1 MPTLAYLL
9 LLLSLV
15 ANTRPAPAQKPV
27 PIKAVTACLAVTRAD
42 LEQALGRSF
51 SAGKEE
57 TSGAESSCDYAADG
71 GQVTIM
77 IHRLTEALD
86 MPAELE
92 SLKSAIPGAS
102 LREVAGI
109 GTRAFFLDIGDAG
122 GERRPDGGVR
132 RVDGEDRSGVGR
144 RRQSVRGERCCEQ
157 RREPGRGR

>member
-15 ANTRPAPAQKPV
+15 ANTRPAPAPKAV

-77 IHRLTEALD
+77 IHRLTDALD
-86 MPAELE
+86 MPAELA

-122 GERRPDGGVR
+122 TQLHVIRGNRDYLLVSILGFGDAT
-132 RVDGEDRSGVGR
+132 RVSAAAEKMARKALDRL
-144 RRQSVRGERCCEQ
+144 
-157 RREPGRGR
+157 

>member
-1 MPTLAYLL
+1 VPTLAYLL

-15 ANTRPAPAQKPV
+15 ANTRPAPAPKAV

-77 IHRLTEALD
+77 IHRLTDALD
-86 MPAELE
+86 MPAELA

-122 GERRPDGGVR
+122 TQLHVIRGNRDYLLVSILGFGDAT
-132 RVDGEDRSGVGR
+132 RVSAAAEKMARKALDRL
-144 RRQSVRGERCCEQ
+144 
-157 RREPGRGR
+157 

>member
-15 ANTRPAPAQKPV
+15 ANTRPAPAPKPV
-27 PIKAVTACLAVTRAD
+27 PIKAVSACVAVTRAD

-57 TSGAESSCDYAADG
+57 TSGAESSCDYAVDG

-77 IHRLTEALD
+77 VHRLTEALD
-86 MPAELE
+86 MPAELA
-92 SLKSAIPGAS
+92 SLKSAIPGAR

-122 GERRPDGGVR
+122 TQLHVIRGNRDYLLVSILGFGDAT
-132 RVDGEDRSGVGR
+132 RVSAAAEKMARKALDRL
-144 RRQSVRGERCCEQ
+144 
-157 RREPGRGR
+157 

>member
-1 MPTLAYLL
+1 VPTLAYLL

-57 TSGAESSCDYAADG
+57 SSGAESSCDYVADG

-122 GERRPDGGVR
+122 TQLHVIRGNRDYLLVSILGFGDAT
-132 RVDGEDRSGVGR
+132 RVSAAAEKMARKALDRL
-144 RRQSVRGERCCEQ
+144 
-157 RREPGRGR
+157 

>member
-1 MPTLAYLL
+1 VPTLAGLF

-57 TSGAESSCDYAADG
+57 SSGAESSCDYVADG

-122 GERRPDGGVR
+122 TQLHVIRGNRDYLLVSILGFGDAT
-132 RVDGEDRSGVGR
+132 RVSAAAEKMARKALDRL
-144 RRQSVRGERCCEQ
+144 
-157 RREPGRGR
+157 